1 MGLFGRRRSASNGR
15 GRAGLPAD
23 VEHLERFA
31 ASRSGVEAYLEPGTL
46 MTEPTVILISADGE
60 WTRRRLGPNAAHALG
75 RRLAIP
81 VYEVAKLGYP
91 QRMRDYN
98 ARQNARQRAGRTD

>member
-1 MGLFGRRRSASNGR
+1 MGLFGRRSGRGDTSGGR

-31 ASRSGVEAYLEPGTL
+31 GSRAGVEAYLEPGTL
-46 MTEPTVILISADGE
+46 MTEPTVILIGHDGE

-75 RRLAIP
+75 RRLGIP
-81 VYEVAKLGYP
+81 VYDVAKLGYP

-98 ARQNARQRAGRTD
+98 ARQRAANRS